1 MDIRENV
8 AQITRQ
14 LLGDRCKDWVEIRER
29 YLRDGVSIRLGGLA
43 ANLRRIK
50 SFASRDAN
58 RVAVMSLVDE
68 SKHFIEWTAMETGID
83 TAAELVE
90 LQIMLAYWQLK
101 WESFWEDPIQ
111 RNQLAE
117 QSQIWSD
124 RILNLSGL
132 LQA

>member
-1 MDIRENV
+1 M
-8 AQITRQ
+8 
-14 LLGDRCKDWVEIRER
+14 KDWTEIRER
-29 YLRDGVSIRLGGLA
+29 YLSDGISIRLGGLA

-50 SFASRDAN
+50 SFASQDAN
-58 RVAVMSLVDE
+58 RVAVESLIEE
-68 SKHFIEWTAMETGID
+68 SKYFIEWTALETGMD

-90 LQIMLAYWQLK
+90 LQIELAYWQRK
-101 WESFWEDPIQ
+101 WERLWEDPIR
-111 RNQLAE
+111 RNQVAE